1 MRQAVRP
8 SPALERGYVAR
19 VDDSGLKE
27 APVQRDGPV
36 ALSGDARRSGLPR
49 REAKM
54 SKPFQGITFCPT
66 GVADSELAVL
76 HRRVVQLGGAF
87 SRDLTAEVHVLV
99 VGNQQT
105 AKYRYVVKHR
115 ADVVV
120 VEPEGMEEVYA
131 RWLAGEEA
139 LGPEGE
145 GGREQ
150 ALRALRRRFQPGPF
164 GGFYVFIGR
173 VAGTRVSAAELQQL
187 CESGG
192 AQRVVTS
199 HFVRDTA
206 SSARSVFVTDCAAG
220 ARVAAAREQGVAVV
234 HPKWVMDCVRRG
246 AVVEVEEYLLERWD
260 GAAWEEVGRDA
271 CACWAALE
279 AAAVRGAES
288 AEDDGARP
296 ARLSGRMRR
305 SGTELWARRVEGG
318 GGARPAA
325 ADAPAAAREAPA
337 AARGLFGG
345 YGFSL
350 FGFSARQRAVLE
362 RVLELHDGASCEYP
376 RVCEGARPVYLC
388 PSEMAVEQLPAGV
401 EWATEFYVERCL
413 HYRELLPADP
423 WARPFY
429 TTFRARPAAALLRG
443 HAELTVHMTGFQ
455 GVELLHMNKLLA
467 HLERMGVQNTP
478 TLTPKTDV
486 LLVNLAQLNSIPEE
500 HTLRQNKYAAMFS
513 MRREH
518 NQVFRDVMKRKIE
531 FANRHSIPL
540 VTPGFLLELFGRAA
554 RAKRD
559 RTAGKLYLNDS
570 NWCIVSPRG
579 AREDYLISLDVSEP
593 ALPSP
598 SRAHVDVAA
607 IKLLKGDGKMP
618 AKESGREAVRQAAAR
633 PRLAPPSPTAAEIH
647 HAKRQRL
654 TDLEP
659 VKRSASWGSIMSA
672 DDAEPERSASSP
684 ERASTSDDDGNY
696 TQVTYGTSDTKAEN
710 ATSARRRITRQSYKD
725 LL

>member
-1 MRQAVRP
+1 
-8 SPALERGYVAR
+8 
-19 VDDSGLKE
+19 
-27 APVQRDGPV
+27 
-36 ALSGDARRSGLPR
+36 
-49 REAKM
+49 M

-66 GVADSELAVL
+66 GVADSELAEL

-99 VGNQQT
+99 VGNQQS
-105 AKYRYVVKHR
+105 AKYRYVVRQR
-115 ADVVV
+115 ADVVL
-120 VEPEGMEEVYA
+120 VEPQGVEEVYA

-173 VAGTRVSAAELQQL
+173 VAGGRVSAAELQQL

-192 AQRVVTS
+192 ARRVVTS

-206 SSARSVFVTDCAAG
+206 SSARSVFVTDCAEG
-220 ARVAAAREQGVAVV
+220 ARAAAAREQGVAVV
-234 HPKWVMDCVRRG
+234 HPKWVTDCVRRG
-246 AVVEVEEYLLERWD
+246 AVVEMEEYELARWA

-279 AAAVRGAES
+279 AAAARS
-288 AEDDGARP
+288 AEREARP

-318 GGARPAA
+318 GSARPAA
-325 ADAPAAAREAPA
+325 ADAPAAAREAGA
-337 AARGLFGG
+337 TARGLFGG

-362 RVLELHDGASCEYP
+362 RVLGLHDGASCEYP
-376 RVCEGARPVYLC
+376 GVCEGARAVYLC
-388 PSEMAVEQLPAGV
+388 PSELAVDRLPAGV
-401 EWATEFYVERCL
+401 EWTTEFYVERCL

-429 TTFRARPAAALLRG
+429 TAFRAQPAAALLRG
-443 HAELTVHMTGFQ
+443 HAQLTVHMTGFQ
-455 GVELLHMNKLLA
+455 GVELLHMNKLLG

-500 HTLRQNKYAAMFS
+500 HTLRQNKYAAMFA

-559 RTAGKLYLNDS
+559 RTSGKLYLNDS

-579 AREDYLISLDVSEP
+579 AREDYLITLDVSEP

-607 IKLLKGDGKMP
+607 IKLLKGDGKTP
-618 AKESGREAVRQAAAR
+618 AKESGRKAMRQATAR
-633 PRLAPPSPTAAEIH
+633 PRLAPPSPTPAETH
-647 HAKRQRL
+647 PAKRQKL
-654 TDLEP
+654 ADLEP
-659 VKRSASWGSIMSA
+659 LKRSASWGSIMAA
-672 DDAEPERSASSP
+672 DSAEPERSASSP
-684 ERASTSDDDGNY
+684 ERASATDDEENY
-696 TQVTYGTSDTKAEN
+696 TQVTYGTSDTKSEHEKPAG
-710 ATSARRRITRQSYKD
+710 RRKTRQSYKD